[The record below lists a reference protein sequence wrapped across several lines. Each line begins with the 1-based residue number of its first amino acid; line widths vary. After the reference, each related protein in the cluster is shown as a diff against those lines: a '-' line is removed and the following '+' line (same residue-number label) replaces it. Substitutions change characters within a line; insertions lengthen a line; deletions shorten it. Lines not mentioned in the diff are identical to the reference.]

1 MNSTA
6 IAITT
11 APPRH
16 DKNVLPVL
24 PQDVGAAPKSW
35 GYMHRIKW
43 ARALPVKPGGR
54 LVAVAIADHI
64 NEHTGSWCISTAQL
78 ADETGLSDRAVR
90 GHVYGL
96 RAYFTIEDRPGRT
109 WKFTIPPP
117 LMAVVQPR
125 QKLPNPPAEIA
136 DVPCKVP
143 KTTTHTARARV
154 SCESHG
160 REWFEADGLQC
171 YECAR
176 DRTRDHARPEGH
188 RRAIPAGVLRQMEA
202 RRRGLSRRVG

>member
-96 RAYFTIEDRPGRT
+96 RGLLHDRGPARPDVEIHHTAPTYGGRAT
-109 WKFTIPPP
+109 
-117 LMAVVQPR
+117 
-125 QKLPNPPAEIA
+125 PAEIA
-136 DVPCKVP
+136 EPP
-143 KTTTHTARARV
+143 
-154 SCESHG
+154 G
-160 REWFEADGLQC
+160 RNC
-171 YECAR
+171 R
-176 DRTRDHARPEGH
+176 RT
-188 RRAIPAGVLRQMEA
+188 L
-202 RRRGLSRRVG
+202 